1 MHEIKGEI
9 AQKEIQDNIINSD
22 RTTSDRTTSGGGNKA
37 DEISIT
43 SALQTIINTKIY
55 WFLIRV
61 LKRDASARR
70 YICV

>member
-9 AQKEIQDNIINSD
+9 AQKEIQDNIIN
-22 RTTSDRTTSGGGNKA
+22 SDRTTSGGGNKA